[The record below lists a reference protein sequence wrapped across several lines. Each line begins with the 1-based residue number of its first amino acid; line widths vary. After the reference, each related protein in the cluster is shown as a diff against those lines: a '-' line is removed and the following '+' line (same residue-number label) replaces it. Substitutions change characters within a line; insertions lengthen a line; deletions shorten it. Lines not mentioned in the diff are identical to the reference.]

1 MTKKVHIPIVK
12 HMSIK
17 EFLIAASF
25 VISIFGLTVTG
36 CKGEKGDIGSLGPG
50 GPTGPPGPPG
60 PTLTGTIRGF
70 VTLRKENGTFD
81 PIRNKVSVLIEGT
94 AITDTS
100 DSTGR
105 WQLDSVSSGSY
116 TIAFSRPGYSTMKYF
131 GLQFIGNGEM
141 YLYPTLLQA
150 TSFNVTSILIFRSPT
165 ATILNGTISSASA
178 DGRLVYLYISK
189 SNTVSSTNFTYL
201 SIVQVKPNLTAFS
214 DTLTRTAMNAAGF
227 PSGTTMYIAAYGMN
241 IDYPALSH
249 AYSYIDPVTGQE
261 VIASLSEIPRFIS
274 AQVP

>member
-1 MTKKVHIPIVK
+1 
-12 HMSIK
+12 MSIK

-105 WQLDSVSSGSY
+105 WQLDSVSSGS
-116 TIAFSRPGYSTMKYF
+116 
-131 GLQFIGNGEM
+131 
-141 YLYPTLLQA
+141 
-150 TSFNVTSILIFRSPT
+150 
-165 ATILNGTISSASA
+165 
-178 DGRLVYLYISK
+178 
-189 SNTVSSTNFTYL
+189 
-201 SIVQVKPNLTAFS
+201 
-214 DTLTRTAMNAAGF
+214 
-227 PSGTTMYIAAYGMN
+227 
-241 IDYPALSH
+241 
-249 AYSYIDPVTGQE
+249 
-261 VIASLSEIPRFIS
+261 
-274 AQVP
+274 